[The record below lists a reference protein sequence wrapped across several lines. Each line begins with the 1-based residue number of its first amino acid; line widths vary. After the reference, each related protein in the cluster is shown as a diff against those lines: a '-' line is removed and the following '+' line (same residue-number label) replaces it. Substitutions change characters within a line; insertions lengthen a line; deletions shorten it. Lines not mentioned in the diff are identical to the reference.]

1 MRTVPTLALVKLI
14 CAIFLFL
21 AQTVHA
27 PPAGALLAVSYP
39 TPGQIVNNLN
49 KITDNS
55 ASVLSVVS
63 PYRQIPAVTAARRPV
78 RPPGP
83 AGEEGSA
90 TDLAVTGGEGAGA
103 GNDINYQLKRIG
115 NKTKNIFFGLIVNL
129 DLLCSLFYIVAL

>member
-1 MRTVPTLALVKLI
+1 MEAFRAGMMRTVPTLALVKLI

-90 TDLAVTGGEGAGA
+90 TDLAVTEGEGAGA
-103 GNDINYQLKRIG
+103 GNDAMCIINYLYRIWTIG
-115 NKTKNIFFGLIVNL
+115 NKNGLFTSS
-129 DLLCSLFYIVAL
+129 C